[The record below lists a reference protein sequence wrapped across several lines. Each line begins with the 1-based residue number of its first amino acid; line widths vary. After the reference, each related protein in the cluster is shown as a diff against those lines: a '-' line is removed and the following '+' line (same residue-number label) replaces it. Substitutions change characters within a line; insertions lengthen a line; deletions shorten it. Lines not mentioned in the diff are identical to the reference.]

1 MWMSILGLLLGISL
15 GLLADIQIPPEYA
28 SYLSIAVLASL
39 DTLFG
44 GIRAHLQQVYDD
56 KVFVSGFFFNI
67 VLAAGLAFLGV
78 HLGVDLYL
86 AAIFAFGVRLFQNI
100 AVIRRI
106 LLSKWAEKRSLV
118 RQIDEL
124 QENFLSFAILLRQ
137 GVYFTIECNVEKFYK
152 EVPRV
157 ESIRI
162 IRKFGYRVFLRQ
174 SIDRGNDQ

>member
-1 MWMSILGLLLGISL
+1 MWLSILGLILGISL
-15 GLLADIQIPPEYA
+15 GLLTDIQIPPEYA
-28 SYLSIAVLASL
+28 NYLSIAVLASL

-106 LLSKWAEKRSLV
+106 MLTKWTEKKV
-118 RQIDEL
+118 
-124 QENFLSFAILLRQ
+124 LRETK
-137 GVYFTIECNVEKFYK
+137 G
-152 EVPRV
+152 
-157 ESIRI
+157 
-162 IRKFGYRVFLRQ
+162 
-174 SIDRGNDQ
+174 